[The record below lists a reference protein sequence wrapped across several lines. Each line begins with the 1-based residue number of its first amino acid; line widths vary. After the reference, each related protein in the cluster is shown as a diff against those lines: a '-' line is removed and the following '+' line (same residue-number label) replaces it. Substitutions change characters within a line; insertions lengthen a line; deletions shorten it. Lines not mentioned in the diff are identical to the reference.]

1 LSTSSI
7 EPPIVSSLGDPLA
20 ARVRTRLNISFAI
33 ATCLSGMTLAGNPST
48 EILPVIACLFAI
60 VGLIF
65 VDLLRWFALPPLAAY
80 LALGAIAFYSISRLL
95 EIGAGTAD
103 EQQMVVVAELLVFVQ
118 AVLMLQRKNRRIYE
132 QLAIFCL
139 LELIVASIFNDAVS
153 YGILLLPLGIVGA
166 AALALLQTYATT
178 QDVFNQPLYPKN
190 FQDRS
195 YSWDD
200 DIDSEHEA
208 RARSFD
214 ATAVI
219 RIGTIESANSFRKA
233 GLYLPRVTLMVF
245 APAVLMVAML
255 FFYGLPRTSMSA
267 SSGGGKV
274 LVGFSDSVRLGQIGQ
289 MLQSDAPAL
298 RVELLDRSLGKP
310 YSTIS
315 NLYLR
320 GAVLEHYHSG
330 MINDGNWS
338 TIDARA
344 ISITGLLPEQE
355 QTRGGW
361 NANDVRVRI
370 TVEPNNT
377 ASLFSL
383 PPYHRLAT
391 IPEVRHQSDRW
402 LLSRRDSIG
411 LLKTS
416 RITYQFGSTAF
427 RDARQTRYVPR
438 WDDQVIPETEILGDD
453 RDLDNRSS
461 ITFPGRRTPP
471 RQITRYDADQ
481 YIRRCLEYDE
491 YRIPSAWQ
499 LSEPLAEMAGPNP
512 LMVASAIERFLT
524 NHGGY
529 RYSLNH
535 SRTEGPGLDP
545 IEHFLSV
552 SRQGNCQYFASAM
565 ALMLRSQGIPSR
577 LVVGYSTDEYNSTG
591 GFYVARQL
599 HAHAWVEALVE
610 TKWIA
615 EEDRFFI
622 EGETPQGEIDE
633 SGEHWVRFDPT
644 PGGGGVE
651 RPSGGRVSE
660 VLEIAQ
666 NIWTDYV
673 VDRNTSIRNRG
684 EFTRSDD
691 DAVVSQYQSMF
702 RWIDTKLELIRAGE
716 LGGGAIAIGRHFSWP
731 AALLG
736 VGMTLL
742 AAAMFSFRWPRRWL
756 GFGRRQVAPQAVPDP
771 SVAFFAEAV
780 RLLRRIG
787 IERSLSQTPLELTDR
802 ATEKLVQSGDPSLDR
817 PLRLLTDAFY
827 DTRFSGN
834 PAWDPTEETEVPPQV
849 AAALQS
855 VRERV
860 ELIESRSASLPFK
873 P

>member
-1 LSTSSI
+1 MPSFESKTRLPS
-7 EPPIVSSLGDPLA
+7 VDPLA
-20 ARVRTRLNISFAI
+20 ARLRTRLNICFAI

-48 EILPVIACLFAI
+48 EMLPVVACLFAI

-65 VDLLRWFALPPLAAY
+65 VDLLRWFALPPMAAY
-80 LALGAIAFYSISRLL
+80 LALGVIAFYSISRLM

-153 YGILLLPLGIVGA
+153 YGVLLLPLGIVGA
-166 AALALLQTYATT
+166 SALALLQTYATT
-178 QDVFNQPLYPKN
+178 QEVFNQRLCL
-190 FQDRS
+190 RS
-195 YSWDD
+195 SQESTDGWDD
-200 DIDSEHEA
+200 DSDSESDP
-208 RARSFD
+208 RARSLA
-214 ATAVI
+214 ATGMI
-219 RIGTIESANSFRKA
+219 RVGTIESANSFRKA
-233 GLYLPRVTLMVF
+233 GLFLPRVALTVF
-245 APAVLMVAML
+245 APAVLMIAML
-255 FFYGLPRTSMSA
+255 FFYGLPRTSLSV

-298 RVELLDRSLGKP
+298 RVELLDRSTGKP

-330 MINDGNWS
+330 MTNDGSWS
-338 TIDARA
+338 MVDARA
-344 ISITGLLPEQE
+344 ISIANMLPEQRQE
-355 QTRGGW
+355 RGGW
-361 NANDVRVRI
+361 DANDVRVRI
-370 TVEPNNT
+370 TAEPNNT
-377 ASLFSL
+377 ASLFTL

-402 LLSRRDSIG
+402 LLSRRDSLG
-411 LLKTS
+411 LLKNN

-427 RDARQTRYVPR
+427 RDARQSRYVPR
-438 WDDQVIPETEILGDD
+438 WDDQLIPEMDTTDD
-453 RDLDNRSS
+453 EDSEQNKRSFL
-461 ITFPGRRTPP
+461 TLPGRRLPP

-481 YIRRCLEYDE
+481 YVRRCLEYDE

-499 LSEPLAEMAGPNP
+499 LSKPLAESAGPNP

-524 NHGGY
+524 SHGGY
-529 RYSLNH
+529 RYSLNQ
-535 SRTEGPGLDP
+535 SGNEVPGLDP

-565 ALMLRSQGIPSR
+565 ALMLRSQGIPAR
-577 LVVGYSTDEYNSTG
+577 LVVGFSTDEYNSTG
-591 GFYVARQL
+591 GFYIARQL

-610 TKWIA
+610 PQWIA
-615 EEDRFFI
+615 AEDRFTI
-622 EGETPQGEIDE
+622 AGKESNGRIDD

-644 PGGGGVE
+644 PGGGGVD

-660 VLEIAQ
+660 VFEIAQ

-673 VDRNTSIRNRG
+673 VDRNSGLRNRG
-684 EFTRSDD
+684 DFSRSD

-702 RWIDTKLELIRAGE
+702 RWIDTKLSQIRAGE
-716 LGGGAIAIGRHFSWP
+716 LGGGGLAIGRQFSWP
-731 AALLG
+731 AAFLG
-736 VGMTLL
+736 VVMTLV
-742 AAAMFSFRWPRRWL
+742 AAATLSVRWPRTWLRW
-756 GFGRRQVAPQAVPDP
+756 GRRQMASQDVPEP

-780 RLLRRIG
+780 RLLQRIG
-787 IERSLSQTPLELTDR
+787 IERSRSQTPLEFTDR
-802 ATEKLVQSGDPSLDR
+802 AAEKLDQSGDPPLDQ

-827 DTRFSGN
+827 DTRFSGR
-834 PAWDPTEETEVPPQV
+834 PVWDRSGETEVPAQIV
-849 AAALQS
+849 AALQS
-855 VRERV
+855 IRERV
-860 ELIESRSASLPFK
+860 ELIESRPPSLPFK